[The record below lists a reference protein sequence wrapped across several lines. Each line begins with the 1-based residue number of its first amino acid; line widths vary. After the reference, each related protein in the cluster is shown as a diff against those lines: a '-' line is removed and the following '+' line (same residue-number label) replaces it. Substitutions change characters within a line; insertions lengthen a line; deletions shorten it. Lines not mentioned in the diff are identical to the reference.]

1 MNAAG
6 CPTIAGCP
14 SLKPLRDILASNA
27 PRTPLRDNRVLW
39 HMIYAHSEVGSVTTV
54 IDRLPQPRVVNIQR
68 QQGVA
73 PNSRALPALI
83 SVIGHFIGSL
93 YGFGER
99 TALSRTNLNVLS
111 RENGGI
117 TRLLDSFLSEKL
129 NRRHDVR
136 EVHRRSFSRG
146 NRCAE
151 IMLRLPGQIYAVR
164 DAATVEQ
171 HVKQDDA
178 PSGRLMQSSD

>member
-99 TALSRTNLNVLS
+99 TLSRTNLNVLS

-136 EVHRRSFSRG
+136 EVHRRYRRTR

-178 PSGRLMQSSD
+178 GGRLMQSSD